1 MNDVEN
7 GEGCEAVLA
16 AANPLLGRGVFVF
29 LKLPES
35 WSLLKTSMSPE
46 CNALGREIVGNGFR
60 WITSGFI
67 HAILVDEQKN
77 HAYPLFLEVKELFD
91 HEKALEIIRKRFDK
105 LVRESEHVEMK
116 KLHTNGHEAQYATWV
131 SQKKMF
137 LKREK
142 VVLAHLEYATYCDAT
157 KRLMLFRIS
166 SSHIGNFMEDK
177 EKMLSILSS
186 LTCHF

>member
-1 MNDVEN
+1 MSDVEN
-7 GEGCEAVLA
+7 GKGCEAVLA
-16 AANPLLGRGVFVF
+16 ATNPLLGRGVFVF

-35 WSLLKTSMSPE
+35 WNLLKTSMSPE
-46 CNALGREIVGNGFR
+46 CNALGREIVGDGFR

-67 HAILVDEQKN
+67 HAILVNEQK
-77 HAYPLFLEVKELFD
+77 HQAYPLFLEVKELFD
-91 HEKALEIIRKRFDK
+91 NEKALEIIQKRCAK
-105 LVRESEHVEMK
+105 LAKEGERTEMK
-116 KLHTNGHEAQYATWV
+116 KMRIKGHEAHCIIWM

-142 VVLAHLEYATYCDAT
+142 VTLANLEYATYCDAT

-166 SSHIGNFMEDK
+166 SSHIENFIEDK